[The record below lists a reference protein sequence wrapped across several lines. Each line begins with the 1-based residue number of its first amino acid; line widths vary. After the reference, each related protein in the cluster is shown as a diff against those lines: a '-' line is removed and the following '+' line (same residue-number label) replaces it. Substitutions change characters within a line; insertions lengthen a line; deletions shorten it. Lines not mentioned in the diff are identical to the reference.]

1 MKYTE
6 AQKKGVKVKMEISKT
21 IKGVQNSIQDVQ
33 DTIQDEIASKAV
45 RKSTLKSILND
56 QKKYNKYSD
65 NVFDKVDKNKN
76 GYIEK
81 DELAH
86 LIQEMVNKL
95 KKETN
100 IPEDKVEAALKLI
113 DTDRDGKI
121 SKEEFRNKSRTKLL
135 SIISS

>member
-1 MKYTE
+1 MGVCG
-6 AQKKGVKVKMEISKT
+6 QLIDKG
-21 IKGVQNSIQDVQ
+21 
-33 DTIQDEIASKAV
+33 
-45 RKSTLKSILND
+45 KSTLKSILND

-81 DELAH
+81 DELAN
-86 LIQEMVNKL
+86 LIREMIKKL

-113 DTDRDGKI
+113 DTDGDGKI